1 MAEVAEQIAQQNGN
15 SPQRDSDQDDT
26 ISPLKDDYK
35 RKTKRNSPPPG
46 EKSPRAVLTYGSNKV
61 KQTDKHS
68 RTGKGRGLP
77 KKGKILEK
85 VMMMTQV
92 KHFPQGRCVS
102 SLINGSLSSRLDI

>member
-1 MAEVAEQIAQQNGN
+1 MAETTQQIEHQNGN
-15 SPQRDSDQDDT
+15 SPEKDSDQEDT

-46 EKSPRAVLTYGSNKV
+46 ENSPRAMLTYGSNKV

-77 KKGKILEK
+77 KKGKFLLK
-85 VMMMTQV
+85 
-92 KHFPQGRCVS
+92 
-102 SLINGSLSSRLDI
+102 RL